1 MFWPPETRFAVSRA
15 VVKKIAVAMKERGDK
30 RDIPQSMWPDVHPRP
45 FFVPQPNKNPV
56 ARVEATDAQ
65 EFGPG
70 GYNGINEGTKR

>member
-1 MFWPPETRFAVSRA
+1 MYILDHSSLCPLLACLLHRQPALHT
-15 VVKKIAVAMKERGDK
+15 
-30 RDIPQSMWPDVHPRP
+30 
-45 FFVPQPNKNPV
+45 FVPQPNKNPV